1 MHVKKGKIVN
11 LRGQPI
17 ILVWYDLIRAL
28 IVQKVP
34 VEEDMDGWEVKVYI

>member
-28 IVQKVP
+28 IVQKV
-34 VEEDMDGWEVKVYI
+34 EEDMDGWEVKVYI